1 MNRVES
7 LPALRASGVPHKRVD
22 GRLKVTG
29 AAQYAAD
36 FTANGLTYGFVVR
49 ARSRRGVSCRLIRR
63 PRLRCRAC
71 CMC

>member
-7 LPALRASGVPHKRVD
+7 LPALRASGGPHKRVD

-36 FTANGLTYGFVVR
+36 FTAN
-49 ARSRRGVSCRLIRR
+49 
-63 PRLRCRAC
+63 
-71 CMC
+71 